1 MDHQPHCVLITSPP
15 RVFLGALYT
24 IVRHRI
30 DENTLLAMRPYAP
43 ENTGSRLIS
52 EVKQGTAQSVLWWGT
67 TREYWV
73 LHVFKLFKFYGIF
86 N

>member
-1 MDHQPHCVLITSPP
+1 MV
-15 RVFLGALYT
+15 RVNSFN
-24 IVRHRI
+24 V
-30 DENTLLAMRPYAP
+30 MRPYAP

-73 LHVFKLFKFYGIF
+73 LHVLLFAKIIFKSWVFLFQLVCYGWESNVQVF
-86 N
+86 